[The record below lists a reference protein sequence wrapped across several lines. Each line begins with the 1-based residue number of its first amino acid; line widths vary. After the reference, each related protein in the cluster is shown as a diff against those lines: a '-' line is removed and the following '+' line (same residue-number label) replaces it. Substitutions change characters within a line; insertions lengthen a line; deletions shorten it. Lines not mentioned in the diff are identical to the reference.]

1 MKKVLIGIVLLIP
14 ILVIACVQ
22 IAGSIISQSAYV
34 AVEKISLNATEH
46 VFENVGDSFKLNAGV
61 YPKIAR
67 NKEVKYYVMQTPEG
81 KDDIVYMDDRFDPEK
96 YNAVV
101 ISDDGKVT
109 VNTYCSFTVVCESVS
124 AGKRAFC
131 HFRVGSGKVHTVSV
145 VSPKETLR
153 KGERVALIAKTDPQ
167 DADIDGHV
175 EWTSN
180 NEAVATVDQNGIV
193 RAVSDG
199 GVTITAKVR
208 SGGTVVEGKCVI
220 NVGGGAFRDDVIYVS
235 SNEVSLS
242 DFAYVTDVTVVSG
255 GRISGGKLI
264 IDDKVAYVEANG
276 EQAAVKVIDPKILE
290 FLNADLMP
298 TKLFIGKGQ
307 LALTPVYVAT
317 GEPAKCAVVSSDE
330 EIAYYKDGFIV
341 PVSVGKVTFTVEKD
355 GYTTSFSLEVKRA
368 VSYFFLSDSEL
379 SDKQGIKQTTVY
391 GNKSFTDKSAG
402 SYSAESATEFTRRFT
417 ISSPTDLSP
426 SDFRWESDRPD
437 IARFDDKDAG
447 LLHYAENISGVQK
460 VTITVT
466 AKYPV
471 YENVKIQR
479 KYSFYLAE
487 AVNTYGQKD
496 FEYVANVSR
505 EAISMHGDAIV
516 EEGQE
521 NGRWT
526 NYYVGKNIYGNG
538 HMIANYAYTYDDRNN
553 DFVKIIANDVT
564 VSNVTVRLRTPVEV
578 FHDKNTF
585 GKAISFSENEFGTWG
600 HATGQRLEYSIVEFA
615 RHGITVYGTDVEIE
629 GCIVRNV
636 AKYGIYAMSRCWSN
650 DYVQCNNTTVKNC
663 VFSNINC
670 PAIGIESGSTDYNG
684 EVVKKPDGTPFQ
696 TKQIVKIEGF
706 VDFYNW
712 KSLDD
717 LNLLGDITDNPI
729 INKAAE
735 DYIKGQFSGEKY
747 VDFRYVGDDGK
758 EYVNLGI
765 FKVGGLNVANADI
778 LTSGDTEEDESS
790 LLDKYEL
797 GHIAEDLRGI
807 VKPVY
812 LYGYMSETAPITP
825 DMVFEDTLEAYK
837 ELREGRK
844 ES

>member
-22 IAGSIISQSAYV
+22 IAGGIISQSAYV

-67 NKEVKYYVMQTPEG
+67 NKEVKFYVMQNSEG
-81 KDDIVYMDDRFDPEK
+81 EDDILYMDDRFDPKK
-96 YNAVV
+96 YSAVV
-101 ISDDGKVT
+101 VSEDGTVT

-145 VSPKETLR
+145 VAPKETLK
-153 KGERVALIAKTDPQ
+153 KGERVALSVKTDPQ
-167 DADIDGHV
+167 DADIDGRV

-180 NEAVATVDQNGIV
+180 NEAVAIVDQNGIV
-193 RAVSDG
+193 SAVSDG

-208 SGGTVVEGKCVI
+208 SGETVVEGKCVL
-220 NVGGGAFRDDVIYVS
+220 NVGGGVFKDDVVYVG
-235 SNEVSLS
+235 SNEVPLS
-242 DFAYVTDVTVVSG
+242 DFAYVADVTVVSG
-255 GRISGGKLI
+255 GRISDGKLI

-276 EQAAVKVIDPKILE
+276 EQAAVKVIDPKIFG
-290 FLNADLMP
+290 FLNSDLIP
-298 TKLFIGKGQ
+298 SKLLIGKGQ
-307 LALTPVYVAT
+307 IALTPVYLAS
-317 GEPAKCAVVSSDE
+317 GEPISCDVVSSDE
-330 EIAYYKDGFIV
+330 EVAYYKDGFII
-341 PVSVGKVTFTVEKD
+341 PVSVGKVAFTAEKD
-355 GYTTSFSLEVKRA
+355 GYTETFSLEVKRA

-391 GNKSFTDKSAG
+391 GNKSFSDKTAA
-402 SYSAESATEFTRRFT
+402 SYSADSVTEYTRRFT
-417 ISSPTDLSP
+417 ISSPTDIP
-426 SDFRWESDRPD
+426 AEDFKWESDRPD
-437 IARFDDKDAG
+437 IAWFDENDPG
-447 LLHYAENISGVQK
+447 LLHYAKNISGVQK
-460 VTITVT
+460 VTITAT

-471 YENVKIQR
+471 YENVKLQR
-479 KYSFYLAE
+479 KYSFYVTE

-526 NYYVGKNIYGNG
+526 NYYVAKNIYGNG
-538 HMIANYAYTYDDRNN
+538 YMIANYAYTYDDRNN
-553 DFVKIIANDVT
+553 DFVKVIANDVT

-636 AKYGIYAMSRCWSN
+636 AKYGIYATSSCWSN
-650 DYVQCNNTTVKNC
+650 DYVRCNNTLVKNC

-670 PAIGIESGSTDYNG
+670 PAIGIESGSTGYNG

-717 LNLLGDITDNPI
+717 LNLLGDITDNPV

-735 DYIKGQFSGEKY
+735 DYIKGQFAGEKY
-747 VDFRYVGDDGK
+747 QDFRFEGDDGK
-758 EYVNLGI
+758 QYVNLAI
-765 FKVGGLNVANADI
+765 FKVGGLNEANADI
-778 LTSGDTEEDESS
+778 LTAGDTEEDDVS
-790 LLDKYEL
+790 LLERYNL
-797 GHIAEDLRGI
+797 GWIAEDLMGI

-812 LYGYMSETAPITP
+812 LYGYYSESAPITP
-825 DMVFEDTLEAYK
+825 DAVFEDTLEAYR
-837 ELREGRK
+837 ELVEGRI
-844 ES
+844 EE